1 MSITDTVPLPVLATY
16 SRLPSALIANAL
28 GEEPTEIGWVPATLG
43 LVSISS
49 PVAANTDTVLLP
61 VSATYTRVPSGS
73 GLTTTPAG
81 LLPVCAVKVT
91 GAALVINAALVTS
104 GTVWLVDIAASPD
117 IEASPTT
124 VCWLF
129 LVATVSMAWLVS
141 VGLTGRL
148 RLSSAPACPNWR
160 GRAPTASNAN
170 SSGESTGVSGPL
182 GASGPKPAVAN
193 AANTTALTVLG
204 GSVPRSAEIA

>member
-1 MSITDTVPLPVLATY
+1 MA
-16 SRLPSALIANAL
+16 
-28 GEEPTEIGWVPATLG
+28 EQ
-43 LVSISS
+43 
-49 PVAANTDTVLLP
+49 NTDTVLLP
-61 VSATYTRVPSGS
+61 VSATCYTRVPSG
-73 GLTTTPAG
+73 LATTPAG

-117 IEASPTT
+117 VEASPTT
-124 VCWLF
+124 VCWLS

-160 GRAPTASNAN
+160 RARAHGQQRQAQRR
-170 SSGESTGVSGPL
+170 VDRCRGPL
-182 GASGPKPAVAN
+182 VASGPKPA
-193 AANTTALTVLG
+193 AASRPNTIPLTSGRG
-204 GSVPRSAEIA
+204 GVGSAGAAEIAWRATTPVCGTEQGARCRRRDGRQRGGLTHRDIDERACKP